1 MKKFL
6 AIFILCLCFTTS
18 SQADDISDF
27 QIDGISIG
35 DSLLDYFDKK
45 KINSRKKTFYNDD
58 NFYKINFNSNKS
70 IYKLINFHLKK
81 NDNKFIVYSMGGRN
95 IIEFNKCLEEKKL
108 AIKEVKDVLGVKS
121 QNDYISDYRKQYGK
135 SFANVTDLKI
145 KNGFVRIY
153 CDNWTDKYEK
163 ENKWKDSFNI
173 SISSQEF
180 LDWLNTKAYK
190 IN

>member
-6 AIFILCLCFTTS
+6 AIFILSLCFITS

-45 KINSRKKTFYNDD
+45 KINSREKTLYKDD
-58 NFYKINFNSNKS
+58 NFYKINFFSKNNV
-70 IYKLINFHLKK
+70 YKLINFHLKK
-81 NDNKFIVYSMGGRN
+81 NDNKFVVYAMGGRN
-95 IIEFNKCLEEKKL
+95 IIEFNECLEEKKL
-108 AIKEVKDVLGVKS
+108 AIEEVKDVLGVKS

-145 KNGFVRIY
+145 DNGSVRIY
-153 CDNWTDKYEK
+153 CDNWSDKYAK
-163 ENKWKDSFNI
+163 KNKWKDSFNI

-190 IN
+190 

>member
-1 MKKFL
+1 MKKLL
-6 AIFILCLCFTTS
+6 AIIILSLCFITP
-18 SQADDISDF
+18 SQADDIRDF

-45 KINSRKKTFYNDD
+45 KISSRKKTFYNDD

-70 IYKLINFHLKK
+70 VYKLINFHLKK

-108 AIKEVKDVLGVKS
+108 AIKEVKDVLGVQS

-145 KNGFVRIY
+145 ENGSVRIY

-180 LDWLNTKAYK
+180 LDWLNTKAY
-190 IN
+190 